1 MRRRSFVSRIFGGL
15 AAADA
20 VSAQSV
26 KPGDIPKRKFG
37 KTGVEVT
44 IIGQAGG
51 RLSMISP
58 EEARAVVRRAWE
70 LGINFFDNARSYW
83 DGRAE
88 QVFGEVLA
96 PVRKEIFLTTKTTA
110 RTRKGA
116 EADLEASLRALRT
129 DYVDLWQIHALNE
142 MREIEQILGPG
153 GAMEAFEAA
162 RKSGKCRFIGV
173 TAHRDPDVL
182 AEMLRRYR
190 NFDSVFM
197 PLHAA
202 DPAYLSFE
210 QKVLPLALEQGLAVQ
225 AMKTFGNARLMSVL
239 SARECLE
246 YALSLPISIVIIG
259 AITLGQVEDDVRI
272 AREFRPR
279 SSGQMAE
286 LRRRAAR
293 VAGPALEDWK
303 RPSA

>member
-15 AAADA
+15 AGLGALR
-20 VSAQSV
+20 AQGL

-51 RLSMISP
+51 RLSMISH
-58 EEARAVVRRAWE
+58 EEARAVVRRAYE

-83 DGRAE
+83 DGHSE
-88 QVFGEVLA
+88 EVFGEVLA

-129 DYVDLWQIHALNE
+129 DYVDLWQIHALSE
-142 MREIEQILGPG
+142 MKEIEQIMAPG

-162 RKSGKCRFIGV
+162 KKAGKCRFIGV
-173 TAHRDPDVL
+173 TAHHDPDVL
-182 AEMLRRYR
+182 AEMLRRYKG
-190 NFDSVFM
+190 FDSVFM

-246 YALSLPISIVIIG
+246 YALSLPISIVIVG
-259 AITLGQVEDDVRI
+259 AITLGQIEDDVRI
-272 AREFRPR
+272 AKRFRPL
-279 SSGQMAE
+279 SPEQMAE
-286 LRRRAAR
+286 LRRRAAS
-293 VAGPALEDWK
+293 VAGATLEDWK
-303 RPSA
+303 RRA

>member
-15 AAADA
+15 AGLGALR
-20 VSAQSV
+20 AQGL

-51 RLSMISP
+51 RLSMISH
-58 EEARAVVRRAWE
+58 EEARAVVRRAYE
-70 LGINFFDNARSYW
+70 RGINFFDNARSYW
-83 DGRAE
+83 DGHSE
-88 QVFGEVLA
+88 EVFGEVLA

-129 DYVDLWQIHALNE
+129 DYVDLWQIHALSE
-142 MREIEQILGPG
+142 MKEIEQIMAPG

-162 RKSGKCRFIGV
+162 KKAGKCRFIGV
-173 TAHRDPDVL
+173 TAHHDPDVL
-182 AEMLRRYR
+182 AEMLRRYKG
-190 NFDSVFM
+190 FDSVFM

-210 QKVLPLALEQGLAVQ
+210 EKVLPLALEQGLAVQ

-246 YALSLPISIVIIG
+246 YALSLPISIVIVG
-259 AITLGQVEDDVRI
+259 AITLGQIEDDVRI
-272 AREFRPR
+272 AQRFRPL
-279 SSGQMAE
+279 SPEQMAE
-286 LRRRAAR
+286 LRRRAAS
-293 VAGPALEDWK
+293 VAGATLEDWK
-303 RPSA
+303 RRV

>member
-1 MRRRSFVSRIFGGL
+1 
-15 AAADA
+15 
-20 VSAQSV
+20 
-26 KPGDIPKRKFG
+26 
-37 KTGVEVT
+37 
-44 IIGQAGG
+44 
-51 RLSMISP
+51 
-58 EEARAVVRRAWE
+58 VVRRAYE

-83 DGRAE
+83 DGHSE
-88 QVFGEVLA
+88 EVFGEVLA

-129 DYVDLWQIHALNE
+129 DYVDLWQIHALSE
-142 MREIEQILGPG
+142 MKEIEQIMAPG

-162 RKSGKCRFIGV
+162 KKAGKCRFIGV
-173 TAHRDPDVL
+173 TAHHDPDVL
-182 AEMLRRYR
+182 AEMLRRYKG
-190 NFDSVFM
+190 FDSVFM

-246 YALSLPISIVIIG
+246 YALSLPISIVIVG
-259 AITLGQVEDDVRI
+259 AITLGQIEDDVRI
-272 AREFRPR
+272 AQRFRPL
-279 SSGQMAE
+279 SPEQMAE
-286 LRRRAAR
+286 LRRRAAS
-293 VAGPALEDWK
+293 VAGATLEDWK
-303 RPSA
+303 RRA

>member
-15 AAADA
+15 AGLGALR
-20 VSAQSV
+20 AQGL

-51 RLSMISP
+51 RLSMISH
-58 EEARAVVRRAWE
+58 EEARAVVRRAYE
-70 LGINFFDNARSYW
+70 RGINFFDNARSYW
-83 DGRAE
+83 DGHSE
-88 QVFGEVLA
+88 EVFGEVLA

-129 DYVDLWQIHALNE
+129 DYVDLWQIHALSE
-142 MREIEQILGPG
+142 MKEIEQIMAPG

-162 RKSGKCRFIGV
+162 KKAGKCRFIGV
-173 TAHRDPDVL
+173 TAHHDPDVL
-182 AEMLRRYR
+182 AEMLRRYKG
-190 NFDSVFM
+190 FDSVFM

-246 YALSLPISIVIIG
+246 YALSLPISIVIVG
-259 AITLGQVEDDVRI
+259 AITLGQIEDDVRI
-272 AREFRPR
+272 AQRFRPL
-279 SSGQMAE
+279 SPEQMAE
-286 LRRRAAR
+286 LRRRAAS
-293 VAGPALEDWK
+293 VAGATLEDWK
-303 RPSA
+303 RRV

>member
-15 AAADA
+15 AGLGALR
-20 VSAQSV
+20 AQGL

-51 RLSMISP
+51 RLSMISH
-58 EEARAVVRRAWE
+58 EEARAVVRRAYE

-83 DGRAE
+83 DGHSE
-88 QVFGEVLA
+88 EVFGEVLA

-129 DYVDLWQIHALNE
+129 DYVDLWQIHALSE
-142 MREIEQILGPG
+142 MKEIEQIMAPG

-162 RKSGKCRFIGV
+162 KKAGKCRFIGV
-173 TAHRDPDVL
+173 TAHHDPDVL
-182 AEMLRRYR
+182 AEMLRRYKG
-190 NFDSVFM
+190 FDSVFM

-246 YALSLPISIVIIG
+246 YALSLPISIVIVG
-259 AITLGQVEDDVRI
+259 AITLGQIEDDVRI
-272 AREFRPR
+272 AQRFRPL
-279 SSGQMAE
+279 SPEQMAE
-286 LRRRAAR
+286 LRRRAAS
-293 VAGPALEDWK
+293 VAGATLEDWK
-303 RPSA
+303 RRA

>member
-1 MRRRSFVSRIFGGL
+1 MRRRSFVNRVLGGL
-15 AAADA
+15 AGIGAARA
-20 VSAQSV
+20 EGLKS
-26 KPGDIPKRKFG
+26 GDIPKRKFG

-51 RLSMISP
+51 RLSMISR
-58 EEARAVVRRAWE
+58 EEARAVVRRAYE

-83 DGRAE
+83 DGRSE
-88 QVFGEVLA
+88 EVFGEVLA
-96 PVRKEIFLTTKTTA
+96 PVRKEIFLTTKSLA

-173 TAHRDPDVL
+173 TAHHDPDVL

-202 DPAYLSFE
+202 DPAYMSFE
-210 QKVLPLALEQGLAVQ
+210 QKVLPPALEQGLAVQ

-259 AITLGQVEDDVRI
+259 AVTLGQVEDDVRI

-279 SSGQMAE
+279 SSEQMAE

-303 RPSA
+303 RRSA

>member
-15 AAADA
+15 AGLGALR
-20 VSAQSV
+20 AQGL

-51 RLSMISP
+51 RLSMISH
-58 EEARAVVRRAWE
+58 EEARAVVRRAYE

-83 DGRAE
+83 DGHSE
-88 QVFGEVLA
+88 EVFGEVLA

-129 DYVDLWQIHALNE
+129 DYVDLWQIHALSE
-142 MREIEQILGPG
+142 MKEIEQIMAPG

-162 RKSGKCRFIGV
+162 KKAGKCRFIGV
-173 TAHRDPDVL
+173 TAHHDPDVL
-182 AEMLRRYR
+182 AEMLRRYKG
-190 NFDSVFM
+190 FDSVFM

-246 YALSLPISIVIIG
+246 YALSLPISIVIVG
-259 AITLGQVEDDVRI
+259 AITLGQIEDDVRI
-272 AREFRPR
+272 AQRFCPLSPE
-279 SSGQMAE
+279 QMAE
-286 LRRRAAR
+286 LRRRAAS
-293 VAGPALEDWK
+293 VAGATLEDWK
-303 RPSA
+303 RRA

>member
-1 MRRRSFVSRIFGGL
+1 
-15 AAADA
+15 
-20 VSAQSV
+20 
-26 KPGDIPKRKFG
+26 
-37 KTGVEVT
+37 
-44 IIGQAGG
+44 
-51 RLSMISP
+51 
-58 EEARAVVRRAWE
+58 VRRAYE

-83 DGRAE
+83 DGHSE
-88 QVFGEVLA
+88 EVFGEVLA

-129 DYVDLWQIHALNE
+129 DYVDLWQIHGLSE
-142 MREIEQILGPG
+142 MKEIEQILAPG

-162 RKSGKCRFIGV
+162 KKAGKCRFIGV
-173 TAHRDPDVL
+173 TAHHDPDVL
-182 AEMLRRYR
+182 AEMLRRYKG
-190 NFDSVFM
+190 FDSVFM

-246 YALSLPISIVIIG
+246 YALSLPISIVIVG
-259 AITLGQVEDDVRI
+259 AITLGQIEDDVRI
-272 AREFRPR
+272 AQRFRPL
-279 SSGQMAE
+279 SPEQMAE
-286 LRRRAAR
+286 LRRRAAS
-293 VAGPALEDWK
+293 VAGATLEDWK
-303 RPSA
+303 RRA